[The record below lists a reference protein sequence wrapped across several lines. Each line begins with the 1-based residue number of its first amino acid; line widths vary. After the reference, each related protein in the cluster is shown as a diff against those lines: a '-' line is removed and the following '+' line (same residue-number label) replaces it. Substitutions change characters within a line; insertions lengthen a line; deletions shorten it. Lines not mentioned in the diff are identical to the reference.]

1 MNPHRPLGLHTHH
14 DVLQALSGIPAP
26 AYVFDMTTLR
36 FLDANSRFIE
46 LLGYSEPE
54 LRELTIERIRP
65 QSDVGALH
73 QRLKERPPA
82 GLVHSQYVRKDLTL
96 LDIKVHYRNVA
107 YTNDAGATVTAR
119 LVVVEFWQEA

>member
-1 MNPHRPLGLHTHH
+1 MNPHRPLGLHTRR
-14 DVLQALSGIPAP
+14 DVLQALNGIPAP
-26 AYVFDMTTLR
+26 AYVFDMNTLR
-36 FLDANSRFIE
+36 FLYANSKFIE

-54 LRELTIERIRP
+54 LREITIEHIRP
-65 QSDVGALH
+65 QSDVGPLH
-73 QRLKERPPA
+73 DRLKQSPPA

-107 YTNDAGATVTAR
+107 YTDDAGATVTAR